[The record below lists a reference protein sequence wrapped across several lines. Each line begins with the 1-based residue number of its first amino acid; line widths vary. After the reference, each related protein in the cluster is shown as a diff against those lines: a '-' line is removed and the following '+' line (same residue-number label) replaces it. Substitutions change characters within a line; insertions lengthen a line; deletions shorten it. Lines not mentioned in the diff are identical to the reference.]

1 MFGTRLYSFAAP
13 LLVGVMVMDVL
24 DFFDSLRFRGM
35 LAQVLTDL
43 TTNLV
48 ETFMVALVDQ
58 LFGLT

>member
-13 LLVGVMVMDVL
+13 LLAGVMVMDVL
-24 DFFDSLRFRGM
+24 DFFDSLRFRSM

-48 ETFMVALVDQ
+48 ETLVVALVDQ
-58 LFGLT
+58 LFGLS

>member
-13 LLVGVMVMDVL
+13 LLAGVMVMDVL
-24 DFFDSLRFRGM
+24 DFFDSLRFRSM

-48 ETFMVALVDQ
+48 ETLVVALVDQ